1 MIRYRMHKIIKLM
14 ESENNKAVRALFTS
28 NRKYKEAFNNLVKID
43 VVAASYC
50 DDEIAEFYLNETEA
64 AYYALCREDAFK
76 NRAVGFI
83 SGIVA
88 TLIASY
94 FVNLL
99 IG

>member
-28 NRKYKEAFNNLVKID
+28 NRKYKEAFNNLSKIN
-43 VVAASYC
+43 VISVLKAN
-50 DDEIAEFYLNETEA
+50 DEIAEFYLNETEA

>member
-1 MIRYRMHKIIKLM
+1 MIRYRMHKIIRLL
-14 ESENNKAVRALFTS
+14 ESENNESVRALLIS

-50 DDEIAEFYLNETEA
+50 DDEIDDFELNETEA

>member
-1 MIRYRMHKIIKLM
+1 MIRYRMHKIIRLL
-14 ESENNKAVRALFTS
+14 ESENNESVRALFTS
-28 NRKYKEAFNNLVKID
+28 NRNYKEAFNNLVKIN
-43 VVAASYC
+43 VITASYG
-50 DDEIAEFYLNETEA
+50 DDRLVDFILNDTEA